1 MGYMRHHAIVV
12 TSFGKEYAEE
22 AHDKATGIFAALEGL
37 STPPLKPSPIME
49 SPANN
54 YYTFVIPPDGSK
66 EGWPPS
72 DKGNECRS
80 RFASWLDQQ
89 RYGDGSSPHAWA
101 VVRYGDENGDNALE
115 VHEAT
120 AHAG

>member
-1 MGYMRHHAIVV
+1 MGYTSHHAILV
-12 TSFGKEYAEE
+12 TAFGKEYAEDAYE
-22 AHDKATGIFAALEGL
+22 KAAEIFAEIEDW
-37 STPPLKPSPIME
+37 STPSLQPSPIME
-49 SPANN
+49 SPANS

-72 DKGNECRS
+72 DKGNECRE

-89 RYGDGSSPHAWA
+89 RYGDGSSPYAWA
-101 VVRYGDENGDNALE
+101 VVRYGDENGNNALE

-120 AHAG
+120 TYAG